1 MRNQSNQ
8 TEGPATNI
16 NRREGSPSRRRTL
29 SLVVSP
35 PSTRDHKSPQRD
47 GRASMT
53 TGSEPSAGT
62 GLGALLAAI
71 KNSPIVVRLT
81 GGLAQVRD
89 WASWQ
94 KVPWA
99 SVRRSP
105 DVDAYVLAWIAS
117 HVRTRRPR
125 SFI

>member
-1 MRNQSNQ
+1 
-8 TEGPATNI
+8 
-16 NRREGSPSRRRTL
+16 
-29 SLVVSP
+29 
-35 PSTRDHKSPQRD
+35 
-47 GRASMT
+47 MT
-53 TGSEPSAGT
+53 TGSGLSAGT

-71 KNSPIVVRLT
+71 QRSPIVVRFASQLSQVRDR
-81 GGLAQVRD
+81 LAGRD

-94 KVPWA
+94 KMPWA

-117 HVRTRRPR
+117 HVRTRRRPR

>member
-1 MRNQSNQ
+1 
-8 TEGPATNI
+8 
-16 NRREGSPSRRRTL
+16 
-29 SLVVSP
+29 
-35 PSTRDHKSPQRD
+35 
-47 GRASMT
+47 MT
-53 TGSEPSAGT
+53 TGSGLST
-62 GLGALLAAI
+62 GSGLKALLAAI
-71 KNSPIVVRLT
+71 QRSPIVVRFASQLSQVRDQ
-81 GGLAQVRD
+81 LSQVRD

-117 HVRTRRPR
+117 HVRTRRRPR

>member
-1 MRNQSNQ
+1 
-8 TEGPATNI
+8 
-16 NRREGSPSRRRTL
+16 
-29 SLVVSP
+29 
-35 PSTRDHKSPQRD
+35 
-47 GRASMT
+47 MT
-53 TGSEPSAGT
+53 TGSEPPAGT

-71 KNSPIVVRLT
+71 RNSPIVVQLAGRLAE
-81 GGLAQVRD
+81 LRD

-105 DVDAYVLAWIAS
+105 DVDAYILAWIAS
-117 HVRTRRPR
+117 HVRTRRRPR